1 MRLSTPYFKVR
12 DASTG
17 GAGMMQLVRGGGTCE
32 GIEGGRG
39 RLGRR
44 GGAGERR
51 GRFAKPLTETQ
62 WQKKGNAICKQI
74 NTDLNNIGNDV
85 FAGLGPNDQ
94 PTDEQLSSYVEQV
107 LPVVKD
113 GIASINKLEEP
124 KSLKKGIKK
133 FNSEAA
139 KLDRQARLRPD
150 GPPRRPGPV
159 QDCEQGRESDR
170 PQGVRERLRL
180 RDSPS

>member
-1 MRLSTPYFKVR
+1 MK
-12 DASTG
+12 ASKAAVAVSVVAVALAS
-17 GAGMMQLVRGGGTCE
+17 AGV
-32 GIEGGRG
+32 
-39 RLGRR
+39 
-44 GGAGERR
+44 A
-51 GRFAKPLTETQ
+51 FAKPLTETQ

-139 KLDRQARLRPD
+139 KLIVKLDSDPTVLLAGQDPFKTVNKAARAIGLKECAN
-150 GPPRRPGPV
+150 GSG
-159 QDCEQGRESDR
+159 
-170 PQGVRERLRL
+170 
-180 RDSPS
+180 